1 MMYLIYFDIIGRSD
15 QTSQSKGCKHYFRLQ
30 SIQNALVNTSDMV
43 AFNASVQ
50 EIWDEL
56 NTHKANY
63 ENAKYEYKR
72 SVRDEFILST
82 AFGAVYEI
90 LTRILPLA
98 ILVFYNYKIIRL
110 VTHLIWY
117 ILLIDVENHAG
128 RW

>member
-1 MMYLIYFDIIGRSD
+1 MYLRNLLKSSHQIL
-15 QTSQSKGCKHYFRLQ
+15 QSKGCTYSSRLQ
-30 SIQNALVNTSDMV
+30 SIQDALVKTSDMV

-63 ENAKYEYKR
+63 ENAVYEHNR
-72 SVRDEFILST
+72 SERDGIILST
-82 AFGAVYEI
+82 ALGAVYEI
-90 LTRILPLA
+90 LSRILPLA

-110 VTHLIWY
+110 VTYLTWY
-117 ILLIDVENHAG
+117 IFLIHVKNHAG